1 MRHQLNTFIQI
12 NHYERRDLLPLLILG
27 AGGHTKVLLEVLL
40 KGQHHIIGV
49 ITPHLDS
56 KTNYLGLS
64 IIGNDESVFKYNTHE
79 VLLINGIGSLSG
91 KKRRWNLAIMMRERG
106 YQFISVIHP
115 NSTIA
120 TDVLLAEGVQIM
132 VGVIIQPGC
141 KIGQD
146 SIINTGSQIDHD
158 VIIGDHCHIAPGVTI
173 SGEVK
178 IGDNVHIGTG
188 AKVIQGLTIG
198 AGSVIAAGTTVY
210 KDVPSGVKVRQQAR
224 IVMEELKD

>member
-1 MRHQLNTFIQI
+1 MGEQPNTCIQI
-12 NHYERRDLLPLLILG
+12 NYYERRELLPLLIHG
-27 AGGHTKVLLEVLL
+27 AGGHTKVLLDVLL
-40 KGQHHIIGV
+40 KERRHIIGIV
-49 ITPHLDS
+49 TPHLDS
-56 KTNYLGLS
+56 GTNYLGLS
-64 IIGNDESVFKYNTHE
+64 VIGNDESVFKYDTQE
-79 VLLINGIGSLSG
+79 VLLINGIGSLPG
-91 KKRRWNLAIMMRERG
+91 KQQRWNLSMMMRERG
-106 YQFISVIHP
+106 YRFSRVIHP

-132 VGVIIQPGC
+132 AGVIIQPGC

-158 VIIGDHCHIAPGVTI
+158 VIIGDNCHIAPGVTI

-188 AKVIQGLTIG
+188 AKVIQRLTIG

-210 KDVPSGVKVRQQAR
+210 KDVPSGVKVHQQAR
-224 IVMEELKD
+224 IVMEEFKD